1 MICMY
6 ISYLFLLYNLY
17 LYYTGSESPNSSQRM
32 LGTCLFMSD
41 NKSVEITSGDMD
53 TTYTDITTT
62 QLFSTESVLT
72 GTSTILAMV
81 STSPLSMS
89 LFTHDADTIGS
100 SSFTKHMFKCSDI
113 NTLSTMGDGL
123 STTSNKGASNFI
135 VCTPVTRSSSVTPS
149 KTMALESTDSE
160 MATLHASDTKLD
172 KELLSSMHTL
182 TTSSSLYSTRIIYDE
197 HTDNMDTTEL
207 FTTINGF
214 YSETSTTGLQSNSL
228 PAIMS
233 VPTII
238 TRRDS
243 TYTSMSKVNT
253 KSTPMGSSSPVS
265 TDSMHIISTAKVVKE
280 TSYMLSWNGGFASE
294 IKSPHSSFS
303 EFTTTR
309 NSTVLA
315 SSSILNVITATE
327 LTSVQTSLLDY
338 TSAYNSTVLMT
349 SSILDITV
357 GTNQITITGTQ
368 HVKCIH
374 INVQ

>member
-1 MICMY
+1 
-6 ISYLFLLYNLY
+6 
-17 LYYTGSESPNSSQRM
+17 M

-53 TTYTDITTT
+53 TTYAEITAT
-62 QLFSTESVLT
+62 QLFITESVLI
-72 GTSTILAMV
+72 GTSTMLAMEP
-81 STSPLSMS
+81 TSPLSMS
-89 LFTHDADTIGS
+89 LFAHDADTIGS

-123 STTSNKGASNFI
+123 STTSNKGASTFI

-149 KTMALESTDSE
+149 KTMALENTDSE

-172 KELLSSMHTL
+172 KDLLSSMHKL
-182 TTSSSLYSTRIIYDE
+182 TTSGSLYSTRIIYDE
-197 HTDNMDTTEL
+197 HTDMDITEL
-207 FTTINGF
+207 FTTFTGL

-228 PAIMS
+228 PTIMS

-238 TRRDS
+238 TRKDS

-253 KSTPMGSSSPVS
+253 KSTPMGSRSPVS
-265 TDSMHIISTAKVVKE
+265 TDSMHIISTSKVVKE

-294 IKSPHSSFS
+294 MKAPHPSFS

-357 GTNQITITGTQ
+357 GTMTVKSSLYSIEESDTSQITITGTQ